1 MHKKIHIDLDCNR
14 FVQEEHPAASSCTK
28 HQVHELNDIYD
39 QFGGMPKTYV
49 FENTMIHQ
57 RFYTEEEL
65 DFDELGEKLDMQVVT
80 VSSILQPPGQ
90 TIPWHRDTFYQ
101 IKKRYPEDTRMLV
114 RANIYLE
121 DWKIGHFLQ
130 YDNVV
135 DSNWKQGD
143 GHMWNSEVLHIGA
156 NSGMENKYTLQVSGF
171 YLGD

>member
-1 MHKKIHIDLDCNR
+1 
-14 FVQEEHPAASSCTK
+14 
-28 HQVHELNDIYD
+28 
-39 QFGGMPKTYV
+39 
-49 FENTMIHQ
+49 
-57 RFYTEEEL
+57 
-65 DFDELGEKLDMQVVT
+65 MQVVT
-80 VSSILQPPGQ
+80 VSSIKQPPGQ
-90 TIPWHRDTFYQ
+90 VVPWHRDTFYQ

-171 YLGD
+171 YLGE